1 VWTSR
6 TTGCARGA
14 DLFHG
19 GLEVGDLEPEQDTIA
34 QWLIGI
40 GQTAV
45 MIRDVKSVELQQDL
59 AVADDL
65 LVLVAAVAALGGEY
79 LLVEAARRR
88 HVADDH
94 YRLWPRLRSHDASV
108 GRQTPQR

>member
-1 VWTSR
+1 VDVADD
-6 TTGCARGA
+6 GCARGA
-14 DLFHG
+14 DLFPRWLG
-19 GLEVGDLEPEQDTIA
+19 SRRARPEQDTIA

-40 GQTAV
+40 GQTTV

-88 HVADDH
+88 HVAHDH
-94 YRLWPRLRSHDASV
+94 HRLWPCLRSHDASV